1 MRVWTIC
8 RVFSDPVTFEFMHVL
23 IHKQDL
29 QLMVSGIAC
38 APSETPDLC
47 QYLKFTLWQDES
59 TDIYLPSK

>member
-1 MRVWTIC
+1 MKIAGLYGTCTCILI
-8 RVFSDPVTFEFMHVL
+8 FEFMHVL

-59 TDIYLPSK
+59 TVIYLPSK